1 MPSIC
6 ADVLQRPPQHCKA
19 IFLQLKKKR
28 EREKIRTL
36 WGEKNKKASNFSH
49 VSSIDWLFAE
59 EESLLAQK
67 YKKKIA
73 RTSLAIREI
82 KIKPK
87 RSIG

>member
-28 EREKIRTL
+28 ERENTYTL
-36 WGEKNKKASNFSH
+36 RGKEQQASNFSH